1 MRAPVVAAR
10 IAKSL
15 TCGIVH
21 AAMNAET
28 CSRVMR
34 LSRGGDGAGSHIFG
48 ARSINR
54 LFSAHLSADRRRLSS
69 DHIVLSDRPR
79 ARRASM

>member
-15 TCGIVH
+15 TCGKSH

-28 CSRVMR
+28 CSRVIR
-34 LSRGGDGAGSHIFG
+34 LSRGGGADG
-48 ARSINR
+48 R
-54 LFSAHLSADRRRLSS
+54 
-69 DHIVLSDRPR
+69 
-79 ARRASM
+79 